1 MNELSLQNKNKTFFP
16 FPRGTIFINI
26 QAFLQEP
33 GSVPLSMKHQY
44 LHANIEAQVTI
55 ASIILVG
62 VYVLIIL
69 EVSHVLCFGFIFW
82 PTLQMECEEEF
93 HSWAVTYF

>member
-1 MNELSLQNKNKTFFP
+1 MSFHYRIKTKLFFP

-69 EVSHVLCFGFIFW
+69 EVSHVLCFGFIF
-82 PTLQMECEEEF
+82 
-93 HSWAVTYF
+93 

>member
-1 MNELSLQNKNKTFFP
+1 
-16 FPRGTIFINI
+16 
-26 QAFLQEP
+26 
-33 GSVPLSMKHQY
+33 MKHQY

-69 EVSHVLCFGFIFW
+69 EVSQFCILISFFSPYLVNGTQGRVSFLGSSIAEKRVYESLLYRQC
-82 PTLQMECEEEF
+82 C
-93 HSWAVTYF
+93 